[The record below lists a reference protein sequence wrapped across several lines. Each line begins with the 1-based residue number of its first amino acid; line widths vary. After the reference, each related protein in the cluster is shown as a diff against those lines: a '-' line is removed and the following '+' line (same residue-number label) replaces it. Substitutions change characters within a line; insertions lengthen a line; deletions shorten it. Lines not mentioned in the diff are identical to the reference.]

1 MTACRCASPSVA
13 DVALASA
20 AVIRVLPA
28 ARWLLSVEH
37 VGDSG
42 TVDVVDVLLVVDG
55 DVLEVVEEDEVELV
69 DDDEEDDEDELVDD
83 EEDEDEDEDEL
94 LDDDD
99 EEEDED
105 EDEELGEEDDELV
118 PAAKLIERWAK

>member
-20 AVIRVLPA
+20 AVIRALPA

-42 TVDVVDVLLVVDG
+42 TGDVVDVLVVVDG
-55 DVLEVVEEDEVELV
+55 DVLEVVEDDEDEEDELV
-69 DDDEEDDEDELVDD
+69 DDEDEEDELVDD
-83 EEDEDEDEDEL
+83 EEEEEDEDEEL
-94 LDDDD
+94 DDDDD

-105 EDEELGEEDDELV
+105 EELEEDDDELV
-118 PAAKLIERWAK
+118 P